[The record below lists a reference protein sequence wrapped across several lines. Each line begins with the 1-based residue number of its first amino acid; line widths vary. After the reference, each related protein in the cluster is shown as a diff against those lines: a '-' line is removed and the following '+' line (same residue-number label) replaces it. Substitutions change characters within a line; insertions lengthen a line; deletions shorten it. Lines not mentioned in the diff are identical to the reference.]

1 VTWPDGTSREGWLR
15 AGDGMDYSASV
26 AARLARGEGK
36 PGAYTPAAV
45 FGPDLAT
52 AAGGGFVD

>member
-1 VTWPDGTSREGWLR
+1 MTTASTQAAKSSR
-15 AGDGMDYSASV
+15 
-26 AARLARGEGK
+26 
-36 PGAYTPAAV
+36 PPAAV